1 MTADC
6 ILSYHMTHVFGPV
19 PSRRLGFSLGVDII
33 PPKYCS
39 YDCIYCQIGKTT
51 DKEIRRRSFYDPQ
64 IVTGQ
69 VVDTVSTGKTIDV
82 ISFSGSGEPTLNSDL
97 GVMIRELKKSVSI
110 PVAVITNGSLLWDE
124 DVRRDLAE
132 ADIVLPSLDAVSEDV
147 FKRINRPHP
156 SLSVEKILEGLTIF
170 RKEYSKKIWLEI
182 MLIRNIN
189 DDPEELKKMAQIVAT
204 LNVDK
209 IQLNTVT
216 RPPSEETAGRLQE
229 SELTAIC
236 GLFGPVCE
244 VICSF
249 DKTTEMPAQAEWT
262 NIIVETLRRRPLTL
276 DDMVKVTGLSHF
288 QAKTRLKVLEK
299 EGVIRSYVLGD
310 DLFYVIA

>member
-1 MTADC
+1 MQ
-6 ILSYHMTHVFGPV
+6 HVFGPV

-51 DKEIRRRSFYDPQ
+51 DKEIRRRSFYDPR

-69 VVDTVSTGKTIDV
+69 VIDAVSTGKTIDIV
-82 ISFSGSGEPTLNSDL
+82 TFSGSGEPTLNSDL
-97 GVMIRELKKSVSI
+97 GVMIRELKKSISI

-156 SLSVEKILEGLTIF
+156 SLDVEKILEGLTIF

-182 MLIRNIN
+182 MLIRNVN
-189 DDPEELKKMAQIVAT
+189 DDPDELKKMAQIVAA
-204 LNVDK
+204 LNVDR

-216 RPPSEETAGRLQE
+216 RPPSEETAGRLEE

-236 GLFGPVCE
+236 GLFGPACE

-249 DKTTEMPAQAEWT
+249 DKATEMPAQAEWT
-262 NIIVETLRRRPLTL
+262 NIILETLRRRPLTF

-310 DLFYVIA
+310 ALFYVIA

>member
-1 MTADC
+1 ME
-6 ILSYHMTHVFGPV
+6 HVFGPV

-51 DKEIRRRSFYDPQ
+51 DKEILRRSFYDPQ
-64 IVTGQ
+64 VVTGQ
-69 VVDTVSTGKTIDV
+69 VIDTVSTGKTID
-82 ISFSGSGEPTLNSDL
+82 IITFSGSGEPTLNSDL

-147 FKRINRPHP
+147 FQRINRPYP
-156 SLSVEKILEGLTIF
+156 SLTVKKILDGLTIF

-182 MLIRNIN
+182 MLIRNVN
-189 DDPEELKKMAQIVAT
+189 DDPDELKKMAQIVAT

-216 RPPSEETAGRLQE
+216 RPPSEETAGRLGE
-229 SELTAIC
+229 NELTAIC
-236 GLFGPVCE
+236 GLFGPACE

-262 NIIVETLRRRPLTL
+262 SIILETLRRRPLTL
-276 DDMVKVTGLSHF
+276 DDVVKVTGLSRF

-299 EGVIRSYVLGD
+299 DGVIRSYVLGE